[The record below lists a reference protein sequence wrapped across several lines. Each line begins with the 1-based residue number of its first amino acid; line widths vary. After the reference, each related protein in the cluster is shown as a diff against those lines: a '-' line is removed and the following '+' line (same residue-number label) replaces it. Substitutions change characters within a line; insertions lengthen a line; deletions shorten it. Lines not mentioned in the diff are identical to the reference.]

1 MDGHTATE
9 ISVQRVSLPLARMEI
24 STIGPHPGR
33 KELSPRP
40 SLLEFETTS
49 SNAHTLQHLLKSPP
63 TWLRTQAGYVS
74 FASLGRSG
82 RRESLFRI
90 ADTQN

>member
-9 ISVQRVSLPLARMEI
+9 ISVQSLPASGQDGDLNYWFTSRQ
-24 STIGPHPGR
+24 

-40 SLLEFETTS
+40 FLLEFETTS
-49 SNAHTLQHLLKSPP
+49 SNGHTLQHLLKSPP
-63 TWLRTQAGYVS
+63 TWLRTQAGYGS